1 MEKVE
6 GILAVHEF
14 HVWQLAGYLITVLFA
29 EEADGEGG
37 GYPGSTR
44 VSRVAASRGPHY
56 RLSTHTVPQL
66 SRVHGGTV
74 QSKGHIVRFRHQR
87 FLDFCLDITESL
99 VLRLRVL
106 VSFC

>member
-1 MEKVE
+1 VE

-14 HVWQLAGYLITVLFA
+14 HVWQLAGDLITVLCA

-44 VSRVAASRGPHY
+44 VPRVAAGRGPHY

-66 SRVHGGTV
+66 SRIHGGKV
-74 QSKGHIVRFRHQR
+74 QSKGRKVRFQHQR
-87 FLDFCLDITESL
+87 FINYISVWTS
-99 VLRLRVL
+99 
-106 VSFC
+106 

>member
-14 HVWQLAGYLITVLFA
+14 HVWQLAGDLITVLCA
-29 EEADGEGG
+29 EKADGEGG

-44 VSRVAASRGPHY
+44 VPRVAASRGSHN
-56 RLSTHTVPQL
+56 RLSTHSVPQL

-74 QSKGHIVRFRHQR
+74 QSVCHRAHSWHQSI
-87 FLDFCLDITESL
+87 LDCKHF
-99 VLRLRVL
+99 
-106 VSFC
+106 